1 MAKEYNWKHT
11 QNFWKLQ
18 KYLQSPILKKKKK
31 TIQTV
36 IKSSFKSLT
45 YAVHLKAIQT
55 LKTCSFQL
63 QVCWSMYDLLVD
75 TRRYRVISLVHD
87 RNKNPP

>member
-18 KYLQSPILKKKKK
+18 KYLQSPIFFFFL
-31 TIQTV
+31 TIRTV

-55 LKTCSFQL
+55 LKTSSFQL
-63 QVCWSMYDLLVD
+63 QVCLSMYDLLVD
-75 TRRYRVISLVHD
+75 TRYYRVISLVHD
-87 RNKNPP
+87 SNKNPP

>member
-1 MAKEYNWKHT
+1 MAKEYNWKQT

-18 KYLQSPILKKKKK
+18 KHLQSPFFFFVL
-31 TIQTV
+31 TIQTA
-36 IKSSFKSLT
+36 IKSYFKSLT

-63 QVCWSMYDLLVD
+63 QVCLSMYDLLVD